1 MLKYM
6 ILGKYVFVLNDS
18 MIVEFLNL
26 MLIIFEYDEKYI
38 KKREMLRNEIKC
50 LFFY

>member
-1 MLKYM
+1 M

-38 KKREMLRNEIKC
+38 KKER
-50 LFFY
+50 Y

>member
-38 KKREMLRNEIKC
+38 KKERC
-50 LFFY
+50 